1 MLQQLNQLVLIAG
14 YHINPYLTN
23 IVEILCDYWNDHL
36 EHVLAIVQ
44 QVAIKTSDSLTDHL
58 PTLLPLL
65 LSSIS
70 LPKKRDREKS
80 VTTPSKGSNDSMYKS
95 LEQTLQCHR
104 TLREGLYVLFK

>member
-23 IVEILCDYWNDHL
+23 IVEILYDYWNDHL

-44 QVAIKTSDSLTDHL
+44 QVAMKTSDSLTDHL

-70 LPKKRDREKS
+70 LPKRDREKS
-80 VTTPSKGSNDSMYKS
+80 MTTPSKGSNDSRFKP

-104 TLREGLYVLFK
+104 TLREGMHVHFK

>member
-1 MLQQLNQLVLIAG
+1 MLIAG

-23 IVEILCDYWNDHL
+23 IVEILRDFWNDHL
-36 EHVLAIVQ
+36 EHILAIVQ
-44 QVAIKTSDSLTDHL
+44 QVAIKTSDSLTYHL

-70 LPKKRDREKS
+70 LPKRDRDSEKS
-80 VTTPSKGSNDSMYKS
+80 VTTPSKGSNDSMFKS

-104 TLREGLYVLFK
+104 TLREGMHVFSNNAVN